1 MLRLWQLYYNRDE
14 EFVSFCLNLSHFV
27 SKSLTLET
35 VIPLVYNAIDKI
47 CLKSQEMRH
56 VRQTAS
62 VRLETKEVIMLTMSG

>member
-1 MLRLWQLYYNRDE
+1 MAILLQSRRR
-14 EFVSFCLNLSHFV
+14 FCLILSQFV

-35 VIPLVYNAIDKI
+35 VILLVYSAIDQI

-62 VRLETKEVIMLTMSG
+62 VRRETKEVIVLTMSG